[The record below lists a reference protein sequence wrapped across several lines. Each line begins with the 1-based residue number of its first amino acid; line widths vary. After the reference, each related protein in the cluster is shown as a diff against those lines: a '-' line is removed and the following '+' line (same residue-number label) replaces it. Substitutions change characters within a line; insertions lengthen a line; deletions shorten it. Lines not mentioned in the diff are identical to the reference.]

1 MILQCESKSKKFK
14 IERDSAAGVLAR
26 ADKVTK

>member
-14 IERDSAAGVLAR
+14 IERDSAAGVGASGQGN
-26 ADKVTK
+26 